1 MRKIPRLPG
10 FDPRAVQPV
19 ASRYTD
25 YSLPADFLIYTEQ
38 KFTSE
43 ADDEVLWSCVPVYAV
58 VDFFLS
64 FFLFWLDLYCLLVV
78 GVEGYCCTPLGR
90 TSLDEGSVR
99 RRGLYLHGTQ
109 HSQETNIHAPGG
121 KMWFLVI
128 HFFLYR

>member
-25 YSLPADFLIYTEQ
+25 YALPADFLIYTEQ

-43 ADDEVLWSCVPVYAV
+43 ADDEVMWSCVPVYAV

-64 FFLFWLDLYCLLVV
+64 FFF
-78 GVEGYCCTPLGR
+78 
-90 TSLDEGSVR
+90 
-99 RRGLYLHGTQ
+99 GLISTAY
-109 HSQETNIHAPGG
+109 S
-121 KMWFLVI
+121 
-128 HFFLYR
+128 